1 MVRKRRRSDGFQS
14 LTAEKL
20 VADLRTAE
28 RGLRSNA
35 PVAVSDNRAET
46 AGVEIFWREA
56 PSPEGRAPILY
67 VHGSPGNS
75 DDWLPFLERTGGIAP
90 DLPGF
95 GRSGKPAHFDYSI
108 EGYANALEAFL
119 AEREI
124 DRYALVVHDWGAA
137 ALALAQRA
145 PERVERLVIM
155 DAVPLVSGYRWHRLA
170 RIWRA
175 PLAGELFMG
184 LSSRWAFKRLAREGL
199 AQPPSDELIDS
210 VWDHFDHGT
219 QRAILKLYRSAPP
232 SLLER
237 AGDRL
242 GELRS
247 PALVLWGED
256 DPYLGVEF
264 APRFADALG
273 GDTRVEVLAGVRHW
287 PWVDDPGVIDT
298 VADFLLS

>member
-1 MVRKRRRSDGFQS
+1 V
-14 LTAEKL
+14 
-20 VADLRTAE
+20 
-28 RGLRSNA
+28 RSNA
-35 PVAVSDNRAET
+35 RVPVTDNRDEVS
-46 AGVEIFWREA
+46 GVEIFWREA
-56 PSPEGRAPILY
+56 PSPEARAPILY

-75 DDWLPFLERTGGIAP
+75 DDWLEFLERTGGVAP

-119 AEREI
+119 AQRGIER
-124 DRYALVVHDWGAA
+124 YSLVVHDWGIVG
-137 ALALAQRA
+137 LALAQRA

-155 DAVPLVSGYRWHRLA
+155 DAVPLLAGYRWHRLA

-184 LSSRWAFKRLAREGL
+184 LSSRWAFRRLAREGVV
-199 AQPPSDELIDS
+199 QPPSDELIDS
-210 VWDHFDHGT
+210 VWNHFDHGT

-232 SLLER
+232 SVLER

-242 GELRS
+242 GGIRS

-256 DPYLGVEF
+256 DPYVGAEF
-264 APRFADALG
+264 ASRFGDALG
-273 GDTRVEVLAGVRHW
+273 GDTRVEVLPGVRHW
-287 PWVDDPGVIDT
+287 PWVDDPSVVDT
-298 VADFLLS
+298 VADFLRS